1 MNTLWGFTAAK
12 RILHFEID
20 EELSHILIR
29 ACPATL
35 LGWVLSFFVRSNET
49 TIKINKNLFVSDEW
63 GFFRRKIMYIPVKSI
78 TSISMRERFRTL
90 LLFCAI
96 FCFVVSMLLIYAS
109 IPFSVTLRVA
119 LFLMGILS
127 AVFAFVLK
135 QRVFITIYRGNHT
148 HELNFRATQKDLI
161 RLKRML
167 EMIMFLSTGGKKK
180 ELAELK
186 QSEKELHQEINNGQ
200 HQADES
206 EKPKSKTVK
215 KSEGKSK
222 NKKKKKK

>member
-12 RILHFEID
+12 KILHFEID
-20 EELSHILIR
+20 EKLPRILIR

-35 LGWVLSFFVRSNET
+35 IGWVLSFFVRSNET

-78 TSISMRERFRTL
+78 TSISMRERFRTV

-109 IPFSVTLRVA
+109 IPFSVSLRVA
-119 LFLMGILS
+119 LFIVGVVS

-135 QRVFITIYRGNHT
+135 QRVFITIYRGNHI
-148 HELNFRATQKDLI
+148 HELNFRANQKDLI
-161 RLKRML
+161 QLKAML
-167 EMIMFLSTGGKKK
+167 EMIMFLSTGGEKQELKKIKDFEEQQKK
-180 ELAELK
+180 EQEQQK
-186 QSEKELHQEINNGQ
+186 KEQVQQNNK
-200 HQADES
+200 HE
-206 EKPKSKTVK
+206 ENRKPKS
-215 KSEGKSK
+215 
-222 NKKKKKK
+222 KKKKKK